1 MATIAPTPSA
11 PAGAA
16 ETADHPIAILG
27 TGFAGLGLAIR
38 LKRAGINEF
47 VVLER
52 ADDVGG
58 TWRDNTYPGCQCD
71 IPSHLYSFSF
81 APNPNWSRLFPIQP
95 EIWDYL
101 RDVAQRFDLMPHI
114 RFGHEVQGATWDED
128 AALWRI
134 ETAQGPLTA
143 RFVVAGQGGLSDPAI
158 PDLPG
163 LERFQGP
170 AFHSAQWDH
179 DHELDGERVA
189 VIGTGASSIQFI
201 PYIQPKVGKLTLFQ
215 RTPPWVMPH
224 PDRPIRDS
232 EKRLFRRLPF
242 TQKLFRAA
250 IYAFFESRVV
260 PFTKAPGLMKAGERI
275 ALRHM
280 AQDVPDKELRRKLT
294 PHYRMGCKRVLMS
307 NTYYQALAQPNAE
320 VVTDAIREVRERSI
334 VTADGVE
341 HEVDTIIFG
350 TGFKV
355 TDLPMAD
362 WVRGRDGRTLAEV
375 FQGSPEGYLGTTVA
389 GFPNLFLLT
398 GPNTGLGHNSIVYVL
413 ESQFNYVLSALRTL
427 KRRGAGVFDVK
438 PEVQQRYNAELQEQL
453 KGTVWNTGGC
463 SSWYLDRN
471 GRNTVLWPTWT
482 WKYRLRTRRFDAE
495 SYRLE
500 RVGSNAWTSSSV
512 ATAT

>member
-1 MATIAPTPSA
+1 MATLAPSSSAPT
-11 PAGAA
+11 GA
-16 ETADHPIAILG
+16 ETADHPIVILG

-38 LKRAGINEF
+38 LKRAGMNDF
-47 VVLER
+47 VILER
-52 ADDVGG
+52 ADEVGG

-101 RDVAQRFDLMPHI
+101 RDVAERFDLLPHI

-128 AALWRI
+128 AAQWRI
-134 ETAQGPLTA
+134 ETSQGPLTA
-143 RFVVAGQGGLSDPAI
+143 HVLVSGQGGLSDPAI

-163 LERFQGP
+163 LERFQGA

-201 PYIQPKVGKLTLFQ
+201 PHIQPKVGKLTLFQ

-232 EKRLFRRLPF
+232 EKRLFRRFPF

-260 PFTKAPGLMKAGERI
+260 PFTKAPDLMKAGERI

-280 AQDVPDKELRRKLT
+280 AQDVPDSELRRKLT
-294 PHYRMGCKRVLMS
+294 PRYRMGCKRVLMS
-307 NTYYQALAQPNAE
+307 NTYYKALAQPNAE
-320 VVTDAIREVRERSI
+320 VVTEGIREIREHSI

-362 WVRGRDGRTLAEV
+362 WVRGRGGRTLADV
-375 FQGSPEGYLGTTVA
+375 FDGSPEGYLGTTVA

-413 ESQFNYVLSALRTL
+413 ESQFNYVVDALRTL
-427 KRRGAGVFDVK
+427 KRRGVEVFDVK

-453 KGTVWNTGGC
+453 QGTVWNTGGC

-471 GRNTVLWPTWT
+471 GKNTVLWPTWT
-482 WKYRLRTRRFDAE
+482 WKYRRRTRRFDAE

-500 RVGSNAWTSSSV
+500 RVGSKAWTSSSV